1 MQIYKKKFKKGTTS
15 QDVQDDAEDRL
26 QRLIMLFEDHN
37 AELESDIEINIEIK
51 KI

>member
-1 MQIYKKKFKKGTTS
+1 MQTYNKKFSKGLTAD
-15 QDVQDDAEDRL
+15 DVYEDASDRL
-26 QRLIMLFEDHN
+26 QRLIMFFENHD

>member
-1 MQIYKKKFKKGTTS
+1 MQTYNKKFKKGKTS
-15 QDVQDDAEDRL
+15 YDVNEDASDRL
-26 QRLIMLFEDHN
+26 QRLIMFFEDHN